1 MFAIFQ
7 IVSEDIL
14 QELENMDK
22 ECDIDD
28 ILNYRT
34 IAEQQLQVVD
44 DSIRRTLRVIVNY
57 ISFSLVMLKMSL
69 PKHFYHCTSIYNIN
83 DSWLVQHLSW
93 AVPI

>member
-1 MFAIFQ
+1 MFTLFQ

-14 QELENMDK
+14 QELENMDR

-44 DSIRRTLRVIVNY
+44 GSVRRTLRVIVNY
-57 ISFSLVMLKMSL
+57 ISFSLVMLKMS
-69 PKHFYHCTSIYNIN
+69 
-83 DSWLVQHLSW
+83 
-93 AVPI
+93 

>member
-14 QELENMDK
+14 QELENMDR

>member
-1 MFAIFQ
+1 MFGRNYRIGYVKLYQMKLELLQKGQ
-7 IVSEDIL
+7 IVGTDIL

-44 DSIRRTLRVIVNY
+44 ASIRRTCEGDCELHFVQ
-57 ISFSLVMLKMSL
+57 FS
-69 PKHFYHCTSIYNIN
+69 H
-83 DSWLVQHLSW
+83 
-93 AVPI
+93 

>member
-1 MFAIFQ
+1 LFPCADKYGFCISFFSQFFHCLTFAVFQ

-44 DSIRRTLRVIVNY
+44 DSIRRTLKVIVNY
-57 ISFSLVMLKMSL
+57 NSFSLVMLEIFI
-69 PKHFYHCTSIYNIN
+69 PKHF
-83 DSWLVQHLSW
+83 
-93 AVPI
+93 

>member
-69 PKHFYHCTSIYNIN
+69 PKHFYHCTSIYDIN
-83 DSWLVQHLSW
+83 DS
-93 AVPI
+93 

>member
-44 DSIRRTLRVIVNY
+44 DSIRRMLRVVVNY
-57 ISFSLVMLKMSL
+57 ISFSLVLLKMVL
-69 PKHFYHCTSIYNIN
+69 PKQFYHSN
-83 DSWLVQHLSW
+83 
-93 AVPI
+93 